1 MTRQINVAALY
12 LSSPVEWPGETL
24 LVLAL
29 DPIFVPEKE
38 TRLEILEQRHLKSD
52 AGQQIR

>member
-29 DPIFVPEKE
+29 DPIFVHEKE
-38 TRLEILEQRHLKSD
+38 T
-52 AGQQIR
+52 